1 MVNYEEAL
9 KKPITDLGKLVL
21 GIILSI
27 IPIIQLVAYGFAI
40 ECSGVGKNK
49 PSKNMPVWKDY
60 LDYFVKGL
68 LSVIIMVIYAL
79 PAIILF
85 SIGVGYAA
93 ISMITTI
100 VGIMPQD
107 LLNSLMAGQ
116 VAGTQLEQFFS
127 QNWMMMLPTLAAATP
142 VILLGLVLLLVA
154 AYVSP
159 IAVLNYLKNKGFG
172 KAFDFGAV
180 FSKALTLKYFTIW
193 IVAGV
198 ISVVLNAVL
207 AFIPWIGS
215 AIAFFV
221 SGVITWSLYGQV
233 FREK

>member
-1 MVNYEEAL
+1 
-9 KKPITDLGKLVL
+9 
-21 GIILSI
+21 
-27 IPIIQLVAYGFAI
+27 
-40 ECSGVGKNK
+40 
-49 PSKNMPVWKDY
+49 
-60 LDYFVKGL
+60 
-68 LSVIIMVIYAL
+68 
-79 PAIILF
+79 
-85 SIGVGYAA
+85 
-93 ISMITTI
+93 
-100 VGIMPQD
+100 
-107 LLNSLMAGQ
+107 MAGQ

-127 QNWMMMLPTLAAATP
+127 QNWIMMLPTLAAAAP
-142 VILLGLVLLLVA
+142 VILLGLILLLVA

-172 KAFDFGAV
+172 KAFDFGTV

>member
-49 PSKNMPVWKDY
+49 PSKKMPEWKEY

-68 LSVIIMVIYAL
+68 VSIIIAIIYSI
-79 PAIILF
+79 PAILVL
-85 SIGVGYAA
+85 SIGIGYAA
-93 ISMITTI
+93 ISIMTTL
-100 VGIMPQD
+100 VGIMPQE

-116 VAGTQLEQFFS
+116 VAGTQLEQFFT
-127 QNWMMMLPTLAAATP
+127 QNWMVTLPTLAAAAP
-142 VILLGLVLLLVA
+142 VILIGLILLLIA
-154 AYVSP
+154 AYASP
-159 IAVLNYLKNKGFG
+159 IAILNYLKNKRFG
-172 KAFDFGAV
+172 KAFDFGFV
-180 FSKALTLKYFTIW
+180 FGKALTLKYFIVW
-193 IVAGV
+193 IIVGL
-198 ISVVLNAVL
+198 ISIVLNVIL
-207 AFIPWIGS
+207 SFIPWVGS

-221 SGVITWSLYGQV
+221 SSVITWSLYGQV

>member
-9 KKPITDLGKLVL
+9 KKPLTDLGKLVL

-49 PSKNMPVWKDY
+49 PSKKMPEWRGYVE
-60 LDYFVKGL
+60 YFVKGL
-68 LSVIIMVIYAL
+68 VAIIIAIIYAI
-79 PAIILF
+79 PAILVL
-85 SIGVGYAA
+85 SIGIGYAA
-93 ISMITTI
+93 ISMITTL

-116 VAGTQLEQFFS
+116 VAGTQLEQFFT
-127 QNWMMMLPTLAAATP
+127 QNWMLTLPTLAAAAP
-142 VILLGLVLLLVA
+142 VILIGLILLLIA
-154 AYVSP
+154 SYASP
-159 IAVLNYLKNKGFG
+159 IAILNYLKNKSFG
-172 KAFDFGAV
+172 KAFDFGFV
-180 FSKALTLKYFTIW
+180 FSKALTLKYFIIW
-193 IVAGV
+193 IIVGL
-198 ISVVLNAVL
+198 ISIVLNAVL
-207 AFIPWIGS
+207 SFIPWIGS

-221 SGVITWSLYGQV
+221 SSVITWSLYGQV